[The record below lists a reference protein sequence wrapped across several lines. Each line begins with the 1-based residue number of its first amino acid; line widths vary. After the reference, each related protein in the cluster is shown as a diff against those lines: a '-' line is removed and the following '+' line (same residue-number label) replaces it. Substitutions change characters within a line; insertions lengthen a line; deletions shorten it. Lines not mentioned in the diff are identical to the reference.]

1 MSSLVCMS
9 VPRVVRVRADGASV
23 NSNQKNTRRS
33 EMENSRKTLLK
44 RIQSDLR
51 RIRDEEKS
59 YSSDLIKEIIP
70 VKVTF
75 NKDLIDKVKNAMP
88 IKVEITKKKESSKTV
103 TPEVVS
109 DAELDV

>member
-1 MSSLVCMS
+1 MASLVCMS
-9 VPRVVRVRADGASV
+9 VSRTIVHIRADANG
-23 NSNQKNTRRS
+23 NSNKKNTRRN
-33 EMENSRKTLLK
+33 EIENTRKPLLK

-70 VKVTF
+70 VKISF
-75 NKDLIDKVKNAMP
+75 NKELIDKLKNILP
-88 IKVEITKKKESSKTV
+88 IKVEITKKDSSKTI